1 MKAKAL
7 SFCRVSVVVRGR
19 RPYGAMPVRGT
30 VQTSGQGIQ
39 CLDGFV
45 GLYGCLLRK

>member
-1 MKAKAL
+1 MVKAKAL

-19 RPYGAMPVRGT
+19 RPYGALPLRGT

-39 CLDGFV
+39 CLNVFV
-45 GLYGCLLRK
+45 SFLWLPS